1 MADAVVSNDP
11 AATFN
16 APTIQPDSIPTPGPE
31 HLADQPSAKPVA
43 KVAAAGAGGVAL
55 VIIVAILSGIAP
67 GTFNELGVWGPV
79 VAAAVTALAA
89 FISGYA
95 KRA

>member
-1 MADAVVSNDP
+1 MSDVTSNLNLP
-11 AATFN
+11 PNPPHEERTT
-16 APTIQPDSIPTPGPE
+16 APLHS
-31 HLADQPSAKPVA
+31 ADQPSAKPVA
-43 KVAAAGAGGVAL
+43 KVAAAGAGGAAL

-89 FISGYA
+89 FISGYG

>member
-1 MADAVVSNDP
+1 MSDVTSNLNLPPDP
-11 AATFN
+11 HPDEAT
-16 APTIQPDSIPTPGPE
+16 TGPE
-31 HLADQPSAKPVA
+31 HLADQPSAAPVA

-55 VIIVAILSGIAP
+55 VIVVAILTGIAP
-67 GTFNELGVWGPV
+67 GTFSGLGVWGPV

-89 FISGYA
+89 FISGYV

>member
-1 MADAVVSNDP
+1 MSLSDQNVPP
-11 AATFN
+11 AEA
-16 APTIQPDSIPTPGPE
+16 GPS
-31 HLADQPSAKPVA
+31 HSTDQPSAKPVA
-43 KVAAAGAGGVAL
+43 KVAAAGVGGVAL

-67 GTFNELGVWGPV
+67 GTFDGLGVWGPV

-95 KRA
+95 KKA

>member
-31 HLADQPSAKPVA
+31 HLAVQPSVKPVA

-55 VIIVAILSGIAP
+55 VIVVAILSGIAP
-67 GTFNELGVWGPV
+67 GTFDSLGVWGPV
-79 VAAAVTALAA
+79 VAAAVTAFAA
-89 FISGYA
+89 FISGYVKKA
-95 KRA
+95 

>member
-1 MADAVVSNDP
+1 MSHSDQ
-11 AATFN
+11 N
-16 APTIQPDSIPTPGPE
+16 AP
-31 HLADQPSAKPVA
+31 LVDQPSPKPVA

-55 VIIVAILSGIAP
+55 VIVVAILSGIAP

-89 FISGYA
+89 FISGYV
-95 KRA
+95 KKGKS